1 MYGALWRLLPGPA
14 WLRVLLLA
22 VLAALVVVV
31 LFRWAFPAIAPYMPF
46 DDQTVVDTSPG
57 VTP

>member
-22 VLAALVVVV
+22 LLAVVAVFA
-31 LFRWAFPAIAPYMPF
+31 LFRWGFPAIEPYMPF
-46 DDQTVVDTSPG
+46 DEQTVVDTTPG
-57 VTP
+57 ATP